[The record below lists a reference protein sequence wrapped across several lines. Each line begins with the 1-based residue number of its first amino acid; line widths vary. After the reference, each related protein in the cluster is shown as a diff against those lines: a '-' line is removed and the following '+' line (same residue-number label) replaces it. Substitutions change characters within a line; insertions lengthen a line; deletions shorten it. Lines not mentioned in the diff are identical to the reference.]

1 MTENVSGKT
10 KICGIIGDPV
20 EHTMSP
26 AMHNAA
32 FRDAGLDYIYVAFRV
47 TADKLAPAI
56 EGIKALQ
63 MPGMNVTI
71 PHKVNVIPLL
81 DKLDPLAEKI
91 GAVNTIVNDNGVLTG
106 YNTDATGFLQPL
118 LEKGIEP
125 KGKNIVIVG
134 AGGASRAVSFILAD
148 RGANIVIVNRIEEL
162 EWAADLAERITQA
175 LGTPVNALELTEGNL
190 AGVIDR
196 ADILVNATSVGMSP
210 NDSVSAVPARLL
222 KKDLIVYDVVYNP
235 ERTQLLK
242 DAEKAGAAIISG
254 IDMLV
259 WQGILAFEKW
269 TGIKPPFDLM
279 KAEAV
284 RFL

>member
-1 MTENVSGKT
+1 MTVSISGKT
-10 KICGIIGDPV
+10 KVCGLIGDPV

-32 FRDAGLDYIYVAFRV
+32 FKQTGLDYVYVAFEV
-47 TADKLAPAI
+47 KSNSLGKAI
-56 EGIKALQ
+56 EGMRALK
-63 MPGMNVTI
+63 MAGLNVTI
-71 PHKVNVIPLL
+71 PHKVNVIPFL
-81 DKLDPLAEKI
+81 DKLDPLSEKI

-125 KGKNIVIVG
+125 EEKYVALVG
-134 AGGASRAVSFILAD
+134 AGGAARAISFILAE
-148 RGANIVIVNRIEEL
+148 RGANLVIINRQEEL
-162 EWAADLAERITQA
+162 DWAADLAERITQTF
-175 LGTPVNALELTEGNL
+175 GKDVNAMELTRGNL
-190 AGVIDR
+190 SGALEK

-210 NDSVSAVPARLL
+210 NDDETPVPANLL
-222 KKDLIVYDVVYNP
+222 KSGIIVYDVVYNP
-235 ERTQLLK
+235 IKTKLLI
-242 DAEKAGAAIISG
+242 DAEAAGAETISG

-269 TGIKPPFDLM
+269 TGIKPAFELM

-284 RFL
+284 KFL

>member
-1 MTENVSGKT
+1 
-10 KICGIIGDPV
+10 
-20 EHTMSP
+20 MSP

-32 FRDAGLDYIYVAFRV
+32 FRDAGLDCIYVAFRV
-47 TADKLAPAI
+47 TADKLAAAI
-56 EGIKALQ
+56 EGMKALQ

-81 DKLDPLAEKI
+81 DKLDPMAEKI
-91 GAVNTIVNDNGVLTG
+91 GAVNTVVNDNGVLTG

-125 KGKNIVIVG
+125 EGRNVVIVG

-162 EWAADLAERITQA
+162 EWAADLAERITRA
-175 LGTPVNALELTEGNL
+175 FGKPVNALELTEANL
-190 AGVIDR
+190 SGVIDR

-210 NDSVSAVPARLL
+210 NDGISAVPARLL

-242 DAEKAGAAIISG
+242 DAEKAGAATISG

-279 KAEAV
+279 KTEAV
-284 RFL
+284 KFL